1 MASRSEIIKTI
12 DEIGHT
18 LRNLADKGL
27 RGFNCSRGSLEKMAH
42 WGFVSGR
49 IAETLQDIRSEL
61 GNCQR
66 CRLANDRTHIV
77 FGSGSFK
84 ARLIFVG
91 EGPGFEEDQQG
102 EPFVGPA
109 GQLLSK
115 IIAAINLNR
124 KQVYICN
131 VVKCRPPNN
140 RNPQSDEISTCLPF
154 LERQIDAIRP
164 DFVCALGTIAAQT
177 LLNTAEP
184 ISKLRGRFHN
194 YNGIKLLPTYHPA
207 YLLRNPD
214 KKRAVWEDMKLLMK
228 EYPYETE

>member
-18 LRNLADKGL
+18 LRNLADRGQ
-27 RGFNCSRGSLEKMAH
+27 RGFACRQSSLEKIAK
-42 WGFVSGR
+42 WGIDSEG
-49 IAETLQDIRSEL
+49 ISETLPDIRLDL
-61 GNCQR
+61 GDCQR
-66 CRLANDRTHIV
+66 CSLAKDRTHIV
-77 FGSGSFK
+77 FGSGSAK
-84 ARLIFVG
+84 AKLIFVG

-115 IIAAINLNR
+115 IIAAIDLKR

-131 VVKCRPPNN
+131 AVKCRPPHN
-140 RNPQSDEISTCLPF
+140 RNPQSEEINTCLPF
-154 LERQIDAIRP
+154 LERQIAAIRP
-164 DFVCALGTIAAQT
+164 DFICALGTIAAQT
-177 LLNTAEP
+177 LLNTAES

-194 YNGIKLLPTYHPA
+194 YRGIKLLPTYHPA

-214 KKRAVWEDMKLLMK
+214 KKREVWEDMKLLMK
-228 EYPYETE
+228 EYPYEA